1 MLLNRRNAVL
11 GGTAAAMLSAAPAI
25 AARKKD
31 EEIDPYMARIVRVG
45 RDTVPGRIHVKPD
58 EFALYLTME
67 KGRAIRY
74 PIGVA
79 QKHLWEPGSYVIKV
93 KKEWPSWTP
102 TPEMIERNPKYAKWE
117 EGMPGGPGNPLGARA
132 LYLFHPNGGD
142 TFLRIHGTNQ
152 PKTILT
158 RVSNGCARLTNGY
171 AAHLYE
177 RVPLDTVVHL
187 HPMTT

>member
-1 MLLNRRNAVL
+1 MLLNRREVVL
-11 GGTAAAMLSAAPAI
+11 GATAATVFSAAPAI
-25 AARKKD
+25 ASRAKD
-31 EEIDPYMARIVRVG
+31 EIDPRMARIVRVG
-45 RDTVPGRIHVKPD
+45 RKTVPYRIHVKPD
-58 EFALYLTME
+58 EFALYWTME

-79 QKHLWEPGSYVIKV
+79 RKHLWEPGSYVIKA

-102 TPEMIERNPKYAKWE
+102 TAEMIERNPKYE
-117 EGMPGGPGNPLGARA
+117 EWVDGMPGGPSNPLGARA

-142 TFLRIHGTNQ
+142 SMLRIHGTNQ
-152 PKTILT
+152 PNTILS

-171 AAHLYE
+171 AVHLYD
-177 RVPLDTVVHL
+177 RVPLDTIVHL

>member
-1 MLLNRRNAVL
+1 MLLNRRNVVL
-11 GGTAAAMLSAAPAI
+11 GGTTAAMLSAAPAI

-79 QKHLWEPGSYVIKV
+79 MKHLWEPGSYIIKV

-117 EGMPGGPGNPLGARA
+117 DGMPGGPGNPLGARA

-152 PKTILT
+152 PNTILT
-158 RVSNGCARLTNGY
+158 QVSNGCARLTNGY
-171 AAHLYE
+171 ATHLYD
-177 RVPLDTVVHL
+177 RVPLDTIVHL
-187 HPMTT
+187 HPMTV